1 MQKTSAPAPVDA
13 SALLARYQQR
23 AAVVAVIGL
32 GYVGLPL
39 VKAIL
44 GAGFKVVGLDVD
56 REKVAAL
63 EQGRTYIRHVPAEP
77 FSAAIANGR
86 FRATTD
92 FTALKDAD
100 AILICVPTPLTS
112 HREPDLSYVEATTR
126 AVAAQLKAG
135 HLVILESTTYP
146 GTTCG
151 VMKPILEARGMR
163 SGRDFFLAYSPER
176 EDPGNP
182 AFATTAIPKVIGGD
196 GAEAL
201 ALANALYSAFVPQTV
216 PVSSPD
222 TAEAVKLTEN
232 VFRAVNIALVN
243 ELKILYEA
251 MGIDVWEVI
260 DAAKTK
266 PFGYMP
272 FYPGPGL
279 GGHCIPIDPFYL
291 TWKAREYELPT
302 RFIELAGETN
312 TQMPRHVVGRLADE
326 LNHRTGRGLKGARV
340 LIVGLAYKKNVDDT
354 RESPSFKLMEL
365 LEGRGAACDVHDP
378 LVPVVPRT
386 REHASFAGRKSV
398 ALDAAAVASYDVVLI
413 ATDHD
418 AIDYKALVGAAKLV
432 IDTRNACARAGAVGG
447 NVVKA

>member
-1 MQKTSAPAPVDA
+1 MQKPSAPAFVDA
-13 SALLARYQQR
+13 STLLARYQQR

-56 REKVAAL
+56 PEKVAAL
-63 EQGRTYIRHVPAEP
+63 VEGRTYIRHLPAAP
-77 FSAAIANGR
+77 FSAAIAEGQ

-92 FTALKDAD
+92 FASLEEAD
-100 AILICVPTPLTS
+100 AILVCVPTPLTS
-112 HREPDLSYVEATTR
+112 HREPDLSFVEATTR
-126 AVAAQLKAG
+126 AIADHLKPG

-146 GTTCG
+146 GTTSG
-151 VMKPILEARGMR
+151 VMKPILEAGGMQ

-182 AFATTAIPKVIGGD
+182 AFSATAIPKVIGGD

-201 ALANALYSAFVPQTV
+201 ALADALYSAFVPKTV
-216 PVSSPD
+216 PVSSAD

-243 ELKILYEA
+243 ELKVVYEA
-251 MGIDVWEVI
+251 MGIDIWEVI

-326 LNHRTGRGLKGARV
+326 FNRRTGRGLKGARV

-354 RESPSFKLMEL
+354 RESPSFKLMQLIED
-365 LEGRGAACDVHDP
+365 RGGACDVHDP

-398 ALDAAAVASYDVVLI
+398 PLDAVTVASYDVVLI

-432 IDTRNACARAGAVGG
+432 IDTRNACARAGAVGA